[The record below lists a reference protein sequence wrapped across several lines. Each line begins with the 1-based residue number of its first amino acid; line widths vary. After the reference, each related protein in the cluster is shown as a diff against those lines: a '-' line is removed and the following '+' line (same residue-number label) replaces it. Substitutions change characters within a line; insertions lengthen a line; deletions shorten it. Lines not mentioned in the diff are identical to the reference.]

1 MATVNFIK
9 NATQSATAMSRTLR
23 YVKRNDKTRDKQF
36 VSGWNCTPRLAEEEF
51 LATRQAHR
59 KSGGRWF
66 YHYTQSFS
74 PKENVTPELAHEIA
88 REFAARAWPES
99 EVVVATHVD
108 AAHIHS
114 HFVVN
119 AVCFETGKM
128 LRQHPDTL
136 QKLRAISDELC
147 ASHGLSVLPRQQ
159 KKASG
164 MTAREYR
171 SAVKG
176 ESWKLQLMS
185 DIDASMKA
193 ARSREDF
200 IRRMRRLGYAVRWED
215 GRKYITYTTPHGK
228 PCRDNKLHETKYLKE
243 NMEYEFNIRTQIL
256 AGRAQ
261 ADEQPRPDGSGRGRA
276 PHPADRPKLDGG
288 AEPARAAERTAARD
302 AGGSRAAAD
311 EAGRRGAAATDRPER
326 ADAALRPERGDGG
339 VRATGWEPERE
350 VFLRRGQTGFE
361 HGEGADLA
369 DALDA
374 GQPRRD
380 AARNQLRDREPDPRG
395 AEMAQSAG
403 DRVHRGGG
411 GADDPLRGHHAAATG
426 IGAALGIAAALDGDD
441 SEDAEELRR
450 KILAKEAAENLGTAI
465 GLAAGVALSIAE
477 TRHEEAE
484 EAPRQQ
490 SM

>member
-59 KSGGRWF
+59 KNGGRWF

-147 ASHGLSVLPRQQ
+147 AAHGLSVLPRQQ

-176 ESWKLQLMS
+176 ESWKLQLMG

-228 PCRDNKLHETKYLKE
+228 PCRDNKLHEPKDLKE

-256 AGRAQ
+256 TGRAQ

-276 PHPADRPKLDGG
+276 PHPADRPELDGG
-288 AEPARAAERTAARD
+288 AEPARAAERAAARD

-311 EAGRRGAAATDRPER
+311 EAGRGGIVEADRPER
-326 ADAALRPERGDGG
+326 ADAASRPERGDGG
-339 VRATGWEPERE
+339 VRATGWESERE

-361 HGEGADLA
+361 HGEGADLT

-380 AARNQLRDREPDPRG
+380 AAQDGVAARSASPQYDPL
-395 AEMAQSAG
+395 ASDHG

-411 GADDPLRGHHAAATG
+411 STDDPLRGHHAAATG

-465 GLAAGVALSIAE
+465 GLAASVALGIAGK
-477 TRHEEAE
+477 RHKEAE
-484 EAPRQQ
+484 EAPQQQ

>member
-59 KSGGRWF
+59 KNGGRWF

-99 EVVVATHVD
+99 EVVIATHVD

-119 AVCFETGKM
+119 AVCFDTGKM

-147 ASHGLSVLPRQQ
+147 AAHGLSVLPRQQ

-215 GRKYITYTTPHGK
+215 GRKYITYTTPRGK

-256 AGRAQ
+256 TGRAQ

-276 PHPADRPKLDGG
+276 PHPADRPELDGG
-288 AEPARAAERTAARD
+288 AEPARAA
-302 AGGSRAAAD
+302 
-311 EAGRRGAAATDRPER
+311 GR
-326 ADAALRPERGDGG
+326 
-339 VRATGWEPERE
+339 
-350 VFLRRGQTGFE
+350 
-361 HGEGADLA
+361 
-369 DALDA
+369 
-374 GQPRRD
+374 
-380 AARNQLRDREPDPRG
+380 
-395 AEMAQSAG
+395 
-403 DRVHRGGG
+403 
-411 GADDPLRGHHAAATG
+411 G
-426 IGAALGIAAALDGDD
+426 I
-441 SEDAEELRR
+441 
-450 KILAKEAAENLGTAI
+450 
-465 GLAAGVALSIAE
+465 
-477 TRHEEAE
+477 
-484 EAPRQQ
+484 
-490 SM
+490 